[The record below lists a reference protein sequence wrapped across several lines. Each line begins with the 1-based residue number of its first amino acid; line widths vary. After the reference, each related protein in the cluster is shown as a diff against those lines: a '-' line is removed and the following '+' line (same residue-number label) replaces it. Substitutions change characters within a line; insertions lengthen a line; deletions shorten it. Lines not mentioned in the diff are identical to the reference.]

1 LNTKH
6 KNHLIFSFGCLIFT
20 SIFFFAFSGKSHA
33 GPEGLVGAW
42 LFDEGKGNVAEDVSE
57 NGHDGKINGAE
68 WVDGKFGK
76 ALKFDGD
83 GAVVIPHSEDLT
95 SETYTIAAWVK
106 CKNQGTWQTVIS
118 KTHETEGPS
127 TRNYS
132 IFVWP
137 NTGVIHT
144 HAGPGGAVNSTEK
157 ITDGNWHYVVS
168 TRDKEGKRRGYIDGK
183 NFGEVDAGKPGEN
196 DEDVSIGASG
206 GGVRFFMIGAIDE
219 PAIFDSALSEVEI
232 NDLMNN
238 GLKKTLTLTA
248 VSASHKLTTTWGY
261 IKENP

>member
-1 LNTKH
+1 M
-6 KNHLIFSFGCLIFT
+6 
-20 SIFFFAFSGKSHA
+20 
-33 GPEGLVGAW
+33 
-42 LFDEGKGNVAEDVSE
+42 
-57 NGHDGKINGAE
+57 
-68 WVDGKFGK
+68 
-76 ALKFDGD
+76 
-83 GAVVIPHSEDLT
+83 
-95 SETYTIAAWVK
+95 
-106 CKNQGTWQTVIS
+106 
-118 KTHETEGPS
+118 
-127 TRNYS
+127 
-132 IFVWP
+132 
-137 NTGVIHT
+137 
-144 HAGPGGAVNSTEK
+144 
-157 ITDGNWHYVVS
+157 VS

-219 PAIFDSALSEVEI
+219 PAIFDSVLSEVEI

>member
-1 LNTKH
+1 MNTKH
-6 KNHLIFSFGCLIFT
+6 KNHLIFSFRCLIFT
-20 SIFFFAFSGKSHA
+20 SIFFFVSSGKSHA

-57 NGHDGKINGAE
+57 NGHDGKIKDAE

-76 ALKFDGD
+76 ALKFDGN
-83 GAVVIPHSEDLT
+83 GGVIIPHSDDLT
-95 SETYTIAAWVK
+95 SESFTIAAWVK
-106 CKNQGTWQTVIS
+106 CKNQGEWQTVIA
-118 KTHETEGPS
+118 KDIEGPR

-132 IFVWP
+132 IFIYP
-137 NTGVIHT
+137 NSGIIHT
-144 HAGPGGAVNSTEK
+144 SAGSGGKVDSTEAV
-157 ITDGNWHYVVS
+157 TDGNWHYVVS
-168 TRDKEGKRRGYIDGK
+168 TRDKEGKMRGYIDGK
-183 NFGEVDAGKPGEN
+183 SFGEGGGGKPGEN
-196 DEDVSIGASG
+196 DADVSIGTSIWIS
-206 GGVRFFMIGAIDE
+206 RFSMIGAIDE

>member
-1 LNTKH
+1 MNTKH
-6 KNHLIFSFGCLIFT
+6 NNHLIFSFGCLIFT
-20 SIFFFAFSGKSHA
+20 CIFFFVSSGESHA
-33 GPEGLVGAW
+33 GLEGLVGAW
-42 LFDEGKGNVAEDVSE
+42 LFDEGKGNMAEDASG
-57 NGHDGKINGAE
+57 NDHDGKINGAE

-76 ALKFDGD
+76 ALKFDGA
-83 GAVVIPHSEDLT
+83 GAVVIPHSDDLT
-95 SETYTIAAWVK
+95 SEFYTIAAWVK
-106 CKNQGTWQTVIS
+106 CKDQGTWQTIIS
-118 KTHETEGPS
+118 KTHETEGPR

-144 HAGPGGAVNSTEK
+144 SAGPGGAVNSIEK
-157 ITDGNWHYVVS
+157 VTDGNWHYVVS
-168 TRDKEGKRRGYIDGK
+168 TRDKEGKRQGYIDGK
-183 NFGEVDAGKPGEN
+183 KFGEVDAGKPGEN

-248 VSASHKLTTTWGY
+248 VSASHKLTTTWGD